1 MPTSTSHRDTTH
13 TDPLKSKKPTSFGS
27 LVKHRLPTH
36 NGFLSE
42 IARLRHLLPFSKPKE
57 SDRNVHDR
65 VVWSRGYHTIVEA
78 RHGHDIATSTALYYP
93 SLIGNCWDD
102 ELLPSGD

>member
-1 MPTSTSHRDTTH
+1 MTISTSNRDTSNS
-13 TDPLKSKKPTSFGS
+13 DQLKSKKLASFRYW
-27 LVKHRLPTH
+27 VKHRLCAP
-36 NGFLSE
+36 NGLLSE
-42 IARLRHLLPFSKPKE
+42 IARLRHLLRFLKPEE

-65 VVWSRGYHTIVEA
+65 FVWSRGYHTIVDA
-78 RHGHDIATSTALYYP
+78 RHGHDITPSAALYYP

>member
-1 MPTSTSHRDTTH
+1 MTTSTSNRDTSN
-13 TDPLKSKKPTSFGS
+13 TDPLKSKKLTSFRS
-27 LVKHRLPTH
+27 LVKHRFRAH
-36 NGFLSE
+36 KGVLSE
-42 IARLRHLLPFSKPKE
+42 IARLRHFLPFSKREE

-65 VVWSRGYHTIVEA
+65 GVWSRGYHTIVEA
-78 RHGHDIATSTALYYP
+78 RHSHGIATSAALYYP